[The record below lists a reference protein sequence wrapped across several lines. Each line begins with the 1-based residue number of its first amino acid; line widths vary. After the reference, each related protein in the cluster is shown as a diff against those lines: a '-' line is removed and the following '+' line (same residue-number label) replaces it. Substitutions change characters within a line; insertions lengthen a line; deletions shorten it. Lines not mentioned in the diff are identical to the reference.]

1 MVILILDVIFGF
13 NYLLLAVVTL
23 LLHRIVVHLRDI
35 RVKGV
40 LYLRLIL
47 LAEWI
52 SAYWSSTVWDLMN
65 AVVEVRLEEIFVALL
80 APPVVFSVAPLVLS
94 LVHFFLEH

>member
-40 LYLRLIL
+40 LYSRLIL

-52 SAYWSSTVWDLMN
+52 SAYWSSTVWDTMN

-80 APPVVFSVAPLVLS
+80 APPVVFSVTPLVLS

>member
-23 LLHRIVVHLRDI
+23 LLHRIVVHLRDMI
-35 RVKGV
+35 KGV